1 MPTPPNA
8 RSVKID
14 SDERGGWSSDRPRR
28 EGGPPRP
35 ADISVRCRVLRP
47 SDALR
52 YSPGSLLVIASA
64 SPAERDRFAERMI
77 ENKAALLS
85 LDKVRGLLAGRVP
98 DDEIDARG
106 AELLDAAVRK
116 RLEAG
121 DTVVIT
127 TGLDPEERERYVRM
141 AAPLRRPRH
150 LILFEGKGDELSDED
165 KATLSA
171 LRRRVM
177 AGEVGDEG
185 FQTAMRLSGQSIAD
199 VRRIV
204 FRPPPQDD

>member
-1 MPTPPNA
+1 MPNPPNA

-28 EGGPPRP
+28 EGAPQRP

-47 SDALR
+47 SDTLR
-52 YSPGSLLVIASA
+52 YSPGSLLVIAST
-64 SPAERDRFAERMI
+64 SPAERDRFADRLI
-77 ENKAALLS
+77 ENKASLFS
-85 LDKVRGLLAGRVP
+85 LDKVRGLLAGRVA
-98 DDEIDARG
+98 DEEMDARA

-127 TGLDPEERERYVRM
+127 TGLDAEERERYVRM
-141 AAPLRRPRH
+141 ATPLRRPRH
-150 LILFEGKGDELSDED
+150 LILLEGKNDELSEEER
-165 KATLSA
+165 AELTA

-177 AGEVGDEG
+177 AGDVGSEG
-185 FQTAMRLSGQSIAD
+185 FQTAMRLSGATIGE
-199 VRRIV
+199 VRRLV
-204 FRPPPQDD
+204 FRPPPQED

>member
-28 EGGPPRP
+28 EGAAPRP

-47 SDALR
+47 SDTLR

-64 SPAERDRFAERMI
+64 SPAARDRFADRLI
-77 ENKAALLS
+77 ENKASLFS
-85 LDKVRGLLAGRVP
+85 LDKVRGLLAGRVA
-98 DDEIDARG
+98 DEEMDARA
-106 AELLDAAVRK
+106 AELLEAAVGK

-127 TGLDPEERERYVRM
+127 TGLDTEEHERYARM

-150 LILFEGKGDELSDED
+150 LILLEGKNDELSDEER
-165 KATLSA
+165 AELTA

-177 AGEVGDEG
+177 SGDVGSEG
-185 FQTAMRLSGQSIAD
+185 FQTAMRLSGATIGE
-199 VRRIV
+199 VRRLV
-204 FRPPPQDD
+204 FRPPPQED